1 MCIYNIDIVLVFK
14 MPTIHDGLYFFL
26 SSTPFLCLTL
36 LFLLRSPTLGWI
48 NGIGLLLWSDL
59 PLFNVIERNI

>member
-14 MPTIHDGLYFFL
+14 MPTIHDGLYIFL
-26 SSTPFLCLTL
+26 SSTPFLCLTP
-36 LFLLRSPTLGWI
+36 LFSLRSPILGWI